1 MPDNIPIQLAA
12 NATTETHASTEAKG
26 ESQSSG
32 NPLLQFD
39 PGVGIWSLVTFFIL
53 LLILKKFAWKP
64 IIDSIDERDREIKSS
79 MESAEQARNESKK
92 IADEQ
97 KAVLNQSKTE
107 AAEIVSEAKKTAEEF
122 KRRLEQSAI
131 EEKNSI
137 IKSAEAEISAMKES
151 AIAELK
157 QTVATLAIGAAEK
170 LLEEKLDATASAKL
184 VDKYIEKIEA

>member
-1 MPDNIPIQLAA
+1 MPDKMPIQIAA
-12 NATTETHASTEAKG
+12 NTTEKHASTQAKG
-26 ESQSSG
+26 DAHSSG

-39 PGVGIWSLVTFFIL
+39 PGVGIWSIITFVL
-53 LLILKKFAWKP
+53 LLIILRKFAWKP

-79 MESAEQARNESKK
+79 MEAAEQARNESKK

-97 KAVLNQSKTE
+97 KAMLSQSKAE
-107 AAEIVSEAKKTAEEF
+107 AAEIVAEAKKTAEDF

-131 EEKNSI
+131 EEKTFI

-157 QTVATLAIGAAEK
+157 QTVAELAIGAAEK
-170 LLEEKLDATASAKL
+170 LLEEKLDAERSTKL
-184 VDKYIEKIEA
+184 VDQYIEKIEA

>member
-1 MPDNIPIQLAA
+1 MPKTLPIQIAA
-12 NATTETHASTEAKG
+12 NNTKNTHASTQASS
-26 ESQSSG
+26 ESHSDG

-39 PGVGIWSLVTFFIL
+39 PGVGIWSIVTFVIL
-53 LLILKKFAWKP
+53 LIILRKFAWRP

-79 MESAEQARNESKK
+79 MEAAEQARNESKK

-97 KAVLNQSKTE
+97 KAMLSESKAE
-107 AAEIVSEAKKTAEEF
+107 AAEIVAEAKKIADDF

-137 IKSAEAEISAMKES
+137 LKSAEIEIASMKES

-157 QTVATLAIGAAEK
+157 TTVATLAIGAAEK
-170 LLEEKLDATASAKL
+170 LLSEKLDNDASIKL
-184 VDKYIEKIEA
+184 IDQYIEKIEA

>member
-1 MPDNIPIQLAA
+1 MPDKMPIQVAA
-12 NATTETHASTEAKG
+12 NNQETHASTQASG
-26 ESQSSG
+26 DSHGSG

-39 PGVGIWSLVTFFIL
+39 PGVGIWSIITFVL
-53 LLILKKFAWKP
+53 LLIILRKFAWKP

-97 KAVLNQSKTE
+97 KAMLSQSKAE
-107 AAEIVSEAKKTAEEF
+107 AAEIVAEAKKTAEEF

-131 EEKNSI
+131 EEKNNI
-137 IKSAEAEISAMKES
+137 LKSAEVEIIAMKES

-157 QTVATLAIGAAEK
+157 STVATLAIGAAEK
-170 LLEEKLDATASAKL
+170 LLEDKLDAQASSKL
-184 VDKYIEKIEA
+184 VDQYIQKIEA

>member
-1 MPDNIPIQLAA
+1 MPDKMPIQVAA
-12 NATTETHASTEAKG
+12 NTNQENHASTQAAGEAHG
-26 ESQSSG
+26 SG

-39 PGVGIWSLVTFFIL
+39 PGVGIWSIVTFVL
-53 LLILKKFAWKP
+53 LLTILKKFAWKP

-97 KAVLNQSKTE
+97 KAMLSQSKAE
-107 AAEIVSEAKKTAEEF
+107 AAEIVAEAKKTAEEF

-131 EEKNSI
+131 EEKNNI
-137 IKSAEAEISAMKES
+137 LKSAEAEIVAMKES

-157 QTVATLAIGAAEK
+157 STVATLAIGAAEK
-170 LLEEKLDATASAKL
+170 LLEDKLDAEASTKL
-184 VDKYIEKIEA
+184 VDQYIEKIEA